1 MLAAT
6 SKIWDM
12 PPPATMVRYPLRKHP
27 EVGVEESL
35 ASFAP
40 ATMGWGDS
48 ANKIGTYSLAVL
60 SRHHGVPFYV
70 AAPLTTLDAALLSW
84 VMLGGLGLDLVGKS
98 AAVLTIM

>member
-1 MLAAT
+1 MRICDSMAAAL
-6 SKIWDM
+6 M
-12 PPPATMVRYPLRKHP
+12 QRYVVDACI
-27 EVGVEESL
+27 VGADRVV
-35 ASFAP
+35 AN
-40 ATMGWGDS
+40 GDS

-98 AAVLTIM
+98 AAVLTCSTQLSSKSKRWF